1 MRRLGF
7 AFVTVSAM
15 SGAARA
21 DSTQSLFA
29 PVPLAASQELLIVAS
44 NTCAAGG
51 QFSITVTN
59 LKTGVVIKTFQ
70 PPSDSPKTVS
80 TVVRSASTLDAVGVV
95 ASLNCPGSGDSHRGL
110 MSISLRDRVSKVAS
124 FIGSPV
130 DGQGI

>member
-1 MRRLGF
+1 MEVI
-7 AFVTVSAM
+7 FVAQVTILDPHGHRGCVDFLDDT
-15 SGAARA
+15 AAP
-21 DSTQSLFA
+21 DLEF
-29 PVPLAASQELLIVAS
+29 LLIVAS

-95 ASLNCPGSGDSHRGL
+95 ASLNCPRSGDAHRGL